1 MKEDLYTKLKNVYTD
16 TQKEIAV
23 TVLFIALLVD
33 ILPDGIIPSQYDSQL
48 QQGLIFALSLIM
60 VGVLFE
66 ILTIL
71 KENNTQVETLEY
83 GDLTNSI
90 FKLIENERDIDIK
103 YIAVAGLTGWPII
116 ANMLDE
122 RDARN
127 QLHKRSVNIEV
138 AVISPQALN
147 LVEKAHARYSGVE
160 NTIRE
165 VHKFQEKLERNNYK
179 NVTLTLHQY
188 DYMPNFIGFLVNDN
202 YLFSTLAYWEVEDGT
217 ENDLVLRGG
226 RRNYIVY
233 DKNDGFGG
241 EFYIKRFKG
250 WFTSIKEK
258 YGVSTPS

>member
-33 ILPDGIIPSQYDSQL
+33 ILPDGIIPSQYDAKL

-147 LVEKAHARYSGVE
+147 LFEKRTPATVAWKIPSAKCINFRKSWNVIITKTSRLPCI
-160 NTIRE
+160 NTTIC
-165 VHKFQEKLERNNYK
+165 Q
-179 NVTLTLHQY
+179 TL
-188 DYMPNFIGFLVNDN
+188 
-202 YLFSTLAYWEVEDGT
+202 LA
-217 ENDLVLRGG
+217 
-226 RRNYIVY
+226 
-233 DKNDGFGG
+233 F
-241 EFYIKRFKG
+241 
-250 WFTSIKEK
+250 
-258 YGVSTPS
+258 